1 MDAGGL
7 TLKKAFK
14 TSRLDD
20 FFAQE
25 EARGVAGRA
34 AAGPSRVTNGDSRTG
49 FRLFPYRQPVLG
61 DCGAQA
67 EIPTARS
74 EPSPARPYEP
84 SSVPFV
90 ATTR

>member
-25 EARGVAGRA
+25 EARGVGPVDQGKLDTAIRAIVKPQRLEDRTSRSPGR
-34 AAGPSRVTNGDSRTG
+34 G
-49 FRLFPYRQPVLG
+49 
-61 DCGAQA
+61 C
-67 EIPTARS
+67 
-74 EPSPARPYEP
+74 
-84 SSVPFV
+84 SSG
-90 ATTR
+90 T